1 LYNINFSRYKTIKE
15 KEMKR
20 ILKNIK
26 TSFVGSIA
34 GLSLIFDAIATKDW
48 SLAVSGVAT
57 MLLGLF
63 AKDSDVQ

>member
-1 LYNINFSRYKTIKE
+1 
-15 KEMKR
+15 MKR

-34 GLSLIFDAIATKDW
+34 GLGLIFDAIATKDW
-48 SLAVSGVAT
+48 AMAVSGVAT